1 MVEYFYHFDYL
12 RDTESLPH
20 PAASLQLAARTA
32 RNSFATTAT
41 QTAKREHVRVRLPPP
56 DVQPQQHEH
65 GQLPSQGYIIEHVKV
80 FAIAVKYQIH
90 GLRGLAA
97 SKFKDAATAY
107 WKHDDFVEAIYI
119 IYSSTAEEDTQL
131 RDIVTEI
138 LHQHFEDLEDSPVF
152 EAAFCNILFE
162 AAFCNIPRPAYTLL
176 KIRRGEK
183 KHGNMEIGKQSQ
195 PAVQKVDCSECS
207 RCGHRL
213 PRNSWYCRHCW
224 DNL

>member
-1 MVEYFYHFDYL
+1 M
-12 RDTESLPH
+12 
-20 PAASLQLAARTA
+20 
-32 RNSFATTAT
+32 
-41 QTAKREHVRVRLPPP
+41 
-56 DVQPQQHEH
+56 
-65 GQLPSQGYIIEHVKV
+65 
-80 FAIAVKYQIH
+80 KYQIH
-90 GLRGLAA
+90 GLLGLAA

-119 IYSSTAEEDTQL
+119 VYSSTAEEDTQL
-131 RDIVTEI
+131 RYIVTEI

-152 EAAFCNILFE
+152 EAAFCNITRL
-162 AAFCNIPRPAYTLL
+162 AYTLL
-176 KIRRGEK
+176 KRCRGEK

-213 PRNSWYCRHCW
+213 PRNSWYCRHFW